1 MLRRKQVCETGQRG
15 WHPPR
20 NERSHFSVA
29 CVLMGFVIM
38 TVCMVVVTRHPTEPE
53 PSAFTVAASKP
64 VTTQK
69 PALPSHVIQGFPS
82 GETGY
87 TIAIQEDR
95 LKNGRMLLVN
105 DTHPLPENFVPPA
118 SYNILQRAKGRIA
131 CRDAQAV
138 LAGDAIDAL
147 DELFRNAR
155 YARHNNM
162 VVFASCRSEEQQRI
176 ALMDRMSDLSRSM
189 SFEDALAK
197 VKVEIEIPGCSEHQ
211 LPWCIDIRICSA
223 WNALPD
229 ETPLSASEAGRWL
242 ISHAWEYGFIQR
254 YPDAGTDSH
263 RAWHFRYVGKA
274 HAAMVHALG
283 ASFEEYL
290 LLMREYGVL
299 TLLNDAGQPAVTV
312 ICQQA
317 RIGDTRFTL
326 PLHGTVE
333 DVSLDN
339 CGWALVSCLYH

>member
-69 PALPSHVIQGFPS
+69 PALPSNVIQGFPS

>member
-1 MLRRKQVCETGQRG
+1 MLRRKQVYETGQRG

-20 NERSHFSVA
+20 NGQKRISIAYALTGV
-29 CVLMGFVIM
+29 VIM
-38 TVCMVVVTRHPTEPE
+38 MACMVWIADRPAETE
-53 PSAFTVAASKP
+53 ATAYTVAEAKP
-64 VTTQK
+64 AVAQK
-69 PALPSHVIQGFPS
+69 PALPDNVIQGFPT
-82 GETGY
+82 GEKGY
-87 TIAIQEDR
+87 TIVIQESR
-95 LKNGRMLLVN
+95 LQSGRMLLM
-105 DTHPLPENFVPPA
+105 DEAHPVPEEFVPPA
-118 SYNILQRAKGRIA
+118 SYNILQRAKGRVA

-138 LAGDAIDAL
+138 LAGDAIEAL

-155 YARHNNM
+155 YARYNNM
-162 VVFASCRSEEQQRI
+162 VVFASSRSEEQQRI
-176 ALMDRMSDLSRSM
+176 ALIDRMSDLSRSM
-189 SFEDALAK
+189 SFEDALAQAK
-197 VKVEIEIPGCSEHQ
+197 AEIELPGCSEHQ
-211 LPWCIDIRICSA
+211 LPWCVDIRICSA

-254 YPDAGTDSH
+254 YPEAETESH